1 LGKYFVKRVLWALP
15 IIFGIS
21 LIAFFAVRLVP
32 GDTVTALLGAHYN
45 EEQAAFLREKL
56 GLDRP
61 VMVQYGIWIKGIVQG
76 DFGHSTFTSQ
86 PVLVSILERLP
97 VTLEL
102 AGFSLL
108 FAILIGVPV
117 GAIAAVKRNTFIDYL
132 AGIWGMLGVS
142 IPNFWFA
149 TLLVL
154 LFSLKLGWLPS
165 GNFVAL
171 RTSAAENL
179 KTMIMP
185 GFALGA
191 AVSAVVMRMS
201 RSAMLEVLDENY
213 IEMARAKGVP
223 WHLVVFKHALKN
235 ALVPILTVLG
245 IQAGY
250 LLGGSVVIE
259 QVFSLPGIG
268 RLALQAIT
276 NRDYA
281 LLQGT
286 ILFVAIG
293 FIFINFLVDM
303 FYALINPK
311 IRF

>member
-1 LGKYFVKRVLWALP
+1 
-15 IIFGIS
+15 
-21 LIAFFAVRLVP
+21 
-32 GDTVTALLGAHYN
+32 
-45 EEQAAFLREKL
+45 
-56 GLDRP
+56 
-61 VMVQYGIWIKGIVQG
+61 
-76 DFGHSTFTSQ
+76 
-86 PVLVSILERLP
+86 
-97 VTLEL
+97 
-102 AGFSLL
+102 
-108 FAILIGVPV
+108 
-117 GAIAAVKRNTFIDYL
+117 
-132 AGIWGMLGVS
+132 
-142 IPNFWFA
+142 
-149 TLLVL
+149 
-154 LFSLKLGWLPS
+154 
-165 GNFVAL
+165 
-171 RTSAAENL
+171 
-179 KTMIMP
+179 
-185 GFALGA
+185 
-191 AVSAVVMRMS
+191 MRMS

-303 FYALINPK
+303 FYA
-311 IRF
+311 